1 VKFSRLL
8 LFLRYDILFG
18 HLAIQKSK
26 IQIMNYHVGKSFPGA
41 EESNMQRHQAPFRAD
56 VVGSFLRPDAI
67 KQARQQFAQGEISAQ
82 QLRSVEDSAIRQVV
96 EQQCACGLHV
106 VTDGE
111 FRRAWWHFDFFDGLE
126 GVERYDSDK
135 GIQFNGVQTKAHGV
149 RVTGK
154 LRFGDHPMLED
165 FRFLKS
171 ISGTA
176 QPKMT
181 IPSPSVLHFR
191 GGRKDIDAT
200 VYPQLDAY
208 FDDLATTWRDAI
220 QAFYAAGCRYLQLDD
235 TVWAYLCSDDQR
247 RQIRE
252 RGDDPDELA
261 RIYARVINRALEG
274 KPDDLTI
281 GLHVCRGNFRST
293 WISEGGYEP
302 VAEVL
307 FGSVN
312 VDAFFLEYDNDRSGD
327 FAPLRFVRPGKQQV
341 VLGLITT
348 KNGELENPEGI
359 KARIQEAAK
368 FVDINQ
374 ICLSPQCGFAS
385 TEEGNTLT
393 PAQQWDK
400 VRLVTKIAEQVW

>member
-1 VKFSRLL
+1 
-8 LFLRYDILFG
+8 
-18 HLAIQKSK
+18 
-26 IQIMNYHVGKSFPGA
+26 
-41 EESNMQRHQAPFRAD
+41 MQRHQAPFRAD

-67 KQARQQFAQGEISAQ
+67 KQARQQFAQGEISAD
-82 QLRSVEDSAIRQVV
+82 QLRHVENEEIRQVV

-111 FRRAWWHFDFFDGLE
+111 FRRAWWHFDFFAGLE
-126 GVERYDSDK
+126 GVELFEAEQ

-154 LRFGDHPMLED
+154 VSFKDHPMLED
-165 FRFLKS
+165 FRYLKS
-171 ISGTA
+171 ISGDA

-191 GGRKDIDAT
+191 GGRKVIDAT
-200 VYPQLDAY
+200 VYPELDAY

-220 QAFYAAGCRYLQLDD
+220 RAFYDAGCRYLQLDD

-247 RQIRE
+247 KQIVA
-252 RGDDPDELA
+252 RGDDPEELA
-261 RIYARVINRALEG
+261 RIYARVLNKALEG
-274 KPDDLTI
+274 KPEDLTI

-307 FGSVN
+307 FGGVN

-348 KNGELENPEGI
+348 KNGELENPEGV
-359 KARIQEAAK
+359 KARLEEAAK
-368 FVDINQ
+368 YVDISQ

-385 TEEGNTLT
+385 TEEGNSLT
-393 PAQQWDK
+393 PEQQWEK
-400 VRLVTKIAEQVW
+400 VRLVTRIAEQVW

>member
-1 VKFSRLL
+1 
-8 LFLRYDILFG
+8 
-18 HLAIQKSK
+18 
-26 IQIMNYHVGKSFPGA
+26 
-41 EESNMQRHQAPFRAD
+41 MQRQQAPYRAD
-56 VVGSFLRPDAI
+56 VVGSFLRPDSI
-67 KQARQQFAQGEISAQ
+67 KHARQQFAQGDITAE
-82 QLRSVEDSAIRQVV
+82 QLRVVEDEAIRDVV
-96 EQQCACGLHV
+96 KAQCECGLHV

-111 FRRAWWHFDFFDGLE
+111 FRRAWWHFDFFDGLQ
-126 GVERYDSDK
+126 GVERYESEQ
-135 GIQFNGVQTKAHGV
+135 GIQFNGVQTKAHSV

-154 LRFGDHPMLED
+154 LGFGTHPMLED
-165 FRFLKS
+165 FRYLKS
-171 ISGTA
+171 ISGDA

-191 GGRKDIDAT
+191 GGRKGIDAS
-200 VYPQLDAY
+200 VYPDLDVY

-220 QAFYAAGCRYLQLDD
+220 HAFYAAGCRYLQLDD

-247 RQIRE
+247 RQIAE
-252 RGDDPDELA
+252 RGEDADELA
-261 RIYARVINRALEG
+261 RIYARVLNKALEG

-307 FGSVN
+307 FGTVN

-359 KARIQEAAK
+359 KARLQEAAQY
-368 FVDINQ
+368 VDISQ

-385 TEEGNTLT
+385 TEEGNSLT
-393 PAQQWDK
+393 PAEQWDK
-400 VRLVTKIAEQVW
+400 VRLVTQIAEQVW

>member
-1 VKFSRLL
+1 
-8 LFLRYDILFG
+8 
-18 HLAIQKSK
+18 
-26 IQIMNYHVGKSFPGA
+26 
-41 EESNMQRHQAPFRAD
+41 MQRQHAPFRAD
-56 VVGSFLRPDAI
+56 IVGSFLRPDAI
-67 KQARQQFAQGEISAQ
+67 KQARQQFAAGEIDAA
-82 QLRSVEDSAIRQVV
+82 QLRKIEDDAIRHAV

-111 FRRAWWHFDFFDGLE
+111 FRRAWWHLDFFGALQ
-126 GVERYDSDK
+126 GVELVEVNQ
-135 GIQFNGVQTKAHGV
+135 GIQFNGIQTKAQSV

-154 LRFGDHPMLED
+154 VAFGDHPMLED

-171 ISGTA
+171 VSGNA
-176 QPKMT
+176 EPKMT

-191 GGRKDIDAT
+191 GGAAAIDRN
-200 VYPQLDAY
+200 VYPDLKDY

-220 QAFYAAGCRYLQLDD
+220 RAFYDAGCRYLQLDD

-261 RIYARVINRALEG
+261 RIYARVLNQALEG
-274 KPDDLTI
+274 KPEDLTI
-281 GLHVCRGNFRST
+281 GLHVCRGNFRSS
-293 WISEGGYEP
+293 WIAEGGYEP

-307 FGSVN
+307 FGTVN

-327 FAPLRFVRPGKQQV
+327 FAPLRFIRPGKQQV

-348 KNGELENPEGI
+348 KNGELENPELI
-359 KARIQEAAK
+359 KARLEEAAK
-368 FVDINQ
+368 YVDISQ

-385 TEEGNTLT
+385 TEEGNSIT
-393 PAQQWDK
+393 PAEQWEK
-400 VRLVTKIAEQVW
+400 VRLVTSVASEVW

>member
-1 VKFSRLL
+1 
-8 LFLRYDILFG
+8 
-18 HLAIQKSK
+18 
-26 IQIMNYHVGKSFPGA
+26 
-41 EESNMQRHQAPFRAD
+41 MQRHQAPFRAD

-67 KQARQQFAQGEISAQ
+67 KQARQQFAQGEISAD
-82 QLRSVEDSAIRQVV
+82 QLRHVENEEIRHVV

-111 FRRAWWHFDFFDGLE
+111 FRRAWWHFDFFAGLE
-126 GVERYDSDK
+126 GVELFEAEQ

-154 LRFGDHPMLED
+154 VSFKDHPMLED
-165 FRFLKS
+165 FRYLKS
-171 ISGTA
+171 ISGDA

-191 GGRKDIDAT
+191 GGRKVIDAT
-200 VYPQLDAY
+200 VYPELDAY

-220 QAFYAAGCRYLQLDD
+220 RAFYDAGCRYLQLDD
-235 TVWAYLCSDDQR
+235 TVWAYLCSDEQR
-247 RQIRE
+247 KQIVA
-252 RGDDPDELA
+252 RGDDPEELA
-261 RIYARVINRALEG
+261 RIYTRVLNKALEG
-274 KPDDLTI
+274 KPEDLTI

-307 FGSVN
+307 FGGVN

-348 KNGELENPEGI
+348 KNGELENPEGV
-359 KARIQEAAK
+359 KARVEEAAK
-368 FVDINQ
+368 YVDISQ

-385 TEEGNTLT
+385 TEEGNSLT
-393 PAQQWDK
+393 PEQQWEK
-400 VRLVTKIAEQVW
+400 VRLVTRIAEQVW

>member
-1 VKFSRLL
+1 
-8 LFLRYDILFG
+8 
-18 HLAIQKSK
+18 
-26 IQIMNYHVGKSFPGA
+26 
-41 EESNMQRHQAPFRAD
+41 MQRHQAPFRAD

-67 KQARQQFAQGEISAQ
+67 KHARQQFAQGALSATE
-82 QLRSVEDSAIRQVV
+82 LRRVEDEAIRQVV

-126 GVERYDSDK
+126 GVERYDSDQ

-154 LRFGDHPMLED
+154 LRFGSHPMLDD

-171 ISGTA
+171 ISGNA
-176 QPKMT
+176 EPKMT

-191 GGRKDIDAT
+191 GGRKDIDAR

-252 RGDDPDELA
+252 RGEDPDELA
-261 RIYARVINRALEG
+261 RIYARVLNKALEG

-348 KNGELENPEGI
+348 KNGELENPDGV
-359 KARIQEAAK
+359 KARLQEAAQY
-368 FVDINQ
+368 VDINQ

-385 TEEGNTLT
+385 TEEGNSLT
-393 PAQQWDK
+393 PEQQWEK
-400 VRLVTKIAEQVW
+400 VRLVTHIAEQVW